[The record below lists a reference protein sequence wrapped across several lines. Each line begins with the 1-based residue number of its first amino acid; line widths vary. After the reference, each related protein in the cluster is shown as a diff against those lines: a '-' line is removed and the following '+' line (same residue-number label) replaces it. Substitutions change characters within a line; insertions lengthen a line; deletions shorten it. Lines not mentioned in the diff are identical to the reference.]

1 MSKDTGVL
9 RLCVGEKTIFEIDE
23 STLNDKYCKLPF
35 GYLDNVDVVIEIG
48 VESES
53 EKQSLKK

>member
-9 RLCVGEKTIFEIDE
+9 RLCVGEKNIIELDV
-23 STLNDKYCKLPF
+23 STQKDKYCKIPF

>member
-1 MSKDTGVL
+1 MSKDTGLL
-9 RLCVGEKTIFEIDE
+9 RLCAGEKTIFEIDE
-23 STLNDKYCKLPF
+23 STLKDKYCTLPF